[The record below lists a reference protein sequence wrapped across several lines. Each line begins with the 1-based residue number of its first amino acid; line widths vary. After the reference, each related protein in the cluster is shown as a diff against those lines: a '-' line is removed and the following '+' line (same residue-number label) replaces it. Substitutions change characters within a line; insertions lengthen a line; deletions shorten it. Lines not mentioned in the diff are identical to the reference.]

1 MAIAD
6 VSPDAGDTSA
16 IGAWATSTLPEGL
29 LHTTHKRGQ
38 AFPFRESTGR
48 STSASFPVLVENT
61 SNSKVIVGLGTGDAS
76 DWAIACL
83 NGRGLRHVEGD
94 PRPGRITGM
103 MIFVPSGVR
112 MAWLSEPTPA
122 GRDVGAA
129 SRLWP

>member
-1 MAIAD
+1 M
-6 VSPDAGDTSA
+6 
-16 IGAWATSTLPEGL
+16 
-29 LHTTHKRGQ
+29 
-38 AFPFRESTGR
+38 
-48 STSASFPVLVENT
+48 ENT

-94 PRPGRITGM
+94 ARPGRITGM

-129 SRLWP
+129 SRLWPSRLPPAVVVFSSQCRYRPGQLVPADSGLIGPHLHASPSPARSALSRAGPRR